1 MVEIRDPPTSTLAE
15 ETLCT
20 TDRMKGGYS
29 KSVLD
34 LRAVRYFDLKSM
46 RVTDQE
52 VQYLAR
58 KIIRTLTTASRIDCD
73 SEAAVV
79 TGLTGALLKEIR
91 LEDALNEEA
100 RQILMSHSTTMARDN
115 ITGLDMFRKVKRE
128 LAKKKGIVL

>member
-1 MVEIRDPPTSTLAE
+1 MRQSYPTFWQVGQRSWPRTRLRA
-15 ETLCT
+15 
-20 TDRMKGGYS
+20 RMQADFRHGLLG
-29 KSVLD
+29 
-34 LRAVRYFDLKSM
+34 AVRYFDLKSM

-73 SEAAVV
+73 SEETVV
-79 TGLTGALLKEIR
+79 AGLTGALLKEIR